1 MVPPA
6 ILYFSYHDTYGLDTR
21 ALIWYSTVSALLFS
35 FILIHELGHAL
46 MAKNRGVVAEK
57 IILFPLGGGA
67 FIPEQPKQTWNEV
80 LVYAAGPGANL
91 LLAAITLPVLLSRPE
106 GELLLRYYLQ
116 LSGNLVV
123 VPSLLEQVL
132 GLTIA
137 VNILL
142 AIGNL
147 LPAYPLDGG
156 RILRALLRNPMGKRK
171 ATVVVTFLGLVIGL
185 LLIGLAYYLSD
196 PLLALGALFIIVMS
210 ALEYRNGWQRRL
222 LATKG
227 LKAVLRPVTD
237 EDPLRVYPTETV
249 ASVKERFASS
259 GWPVLPVFNRW
270 NNLEGFVEASI
281 LEEESNSPEE
291 AVLPYC
297 EKEFTTARPEEDL
310 LTVTER
316 VIDADVYGAAVY
328 GPRGQ
333 LIGYVFTEDIMSLL
347 DTPMKRLRRRV
358 TT

>member
-1 MVPPA
+1 M
-6 ILYFSYHDTYGLDTR
+6 DTR

-67 FIPEQPKQTWNEV
+67 FIPEQPKRTWNEV

-91 LLAAITLPVLLSRPE
+91 LLAAITLPVLLYRPE

-116 LSGNLVV
+116 LSGNLVI

-156 RILRALLRNPMGKRK
+156 RILRALLRRSLGKRK
-171 ATVVVTFLGLVIGL
+171 ATVVVTFLGLIIGL
-185 LLIGLAYYLSD
+185 LLICLGYYLSD
-196 PLLALGALFIIVMS
+196 PLLVLGAIFIVVMS
-210 ALEYRNGWQRRL
+210 VLEYRNGWQRRL
-222 LATKG
+222 LATKS
-227 LKAVLRPVTD
+227 LKAVLRPVVN
-237 EDPLRVYPTETV
+237 EAPLRVYPAETV
-249 ASVKERFASS
+249 AHVQERFNNS
-259 GWPVLPVFNRW
+259 GWPVLPVFNQW
-270 NNLEGFVEASI
+270 NNLEGFVEASV
-281 LEEESNSPEE
+281 LEEEPNSPQE

-316 VIDADVYGAAVY
+316 IIDADVYGAAVY
-328 GPRGQ
+328 SHKGR
-333 LIGYVFTEDIMSLL
+333 LIGYVFTEDVMKLL
-347 DTPMKRLRRRV
+347 DTPLKRLRRRILD
-358 TT
+358 